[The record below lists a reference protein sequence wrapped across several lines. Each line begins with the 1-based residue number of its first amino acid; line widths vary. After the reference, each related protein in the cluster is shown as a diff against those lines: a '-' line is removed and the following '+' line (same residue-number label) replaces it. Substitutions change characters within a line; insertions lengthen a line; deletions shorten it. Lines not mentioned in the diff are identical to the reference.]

1 LKDLIKKEIEM
12 ITRTTKEIEE
22 MIAAIKEAKLAL
34 PEVNVF
40 GDSNRGSKLEMEV
53 DIRTLQSALD
63 NPDVAHLSLNDEA
76 YAWLIGKFSILE
88 DYLPQKENNNE

>member
-63 NPDVAHLSLNDEA
+63 RYTHITICA
-76 YAWLIGKFSILE
+76 
-88 DYLPQKENNNE
+88 